1 MNILNDLVLGELT
14 FDMWWFREY
23 EITVFG
29 RKYLVPLIVQTFDED
44 GISDNQREAFLEFE
58 KNKNSIISS
67 MEIAILAYY
76 KENFSPNANSIEDV
90 STLVELL
97 KIKILSSDDLRE
109 LGFIFN
115 ASFDPELGV
124 GVLVVNENIEE
135 VDVQDI
141 LLG

>member
-135 VDVQDI
+135 VDV
-141 LLG
+141 

>member
-14 FDMWWFREY
+14 FDMWWSREY

-29 RKYLVPLIVQTFDED
+29 RKYLVPLIVQTFDDD

-58 KNKNSIISS
+58 KNKSSIISS
-67 MEIAILAYY
+67 MEMAILAYY
-76 KENFSPNANSIEDV
+76 KENFSPNANTIEDV

-97 KIKILSSDDLRE
+97 KIKILSSDDMRE

-124 GVLVVNENIEE
+124 GVFVVNENIEE